1 MGHVPP
7 WENHLYI
14 KFYTINTVLY
24 SQLKDAGIIRLPALS
39 CARLNDNCELQLQE
53 TLLSPYGSIM
63 DECTLTTTRLP
74 QGFPAEDT
82 NVFPTDGKSA
92 QQYLSNNIMLASRFH
107 STSQTTCCG

>member
-1 MGHVPP
+1 MVKKHYNGTRATLG
-7 WENHLYI
+7 ESSI
-14 KFYTINTVLY
+14 KFYYKHCY

-39 CARLNDNCELQLQE
+39 RARLNDNCLLQLQV

-92 QQYLSNNIMLASRFH
+92 Q
-107 STSQTTCCG
+107 

>member
-1 MGHVPP
+1 
-7 WENHLYI
+7 
-14 KFYTINTVLY
+14 
-24 SQLKDAGIIRLPALS
+24 LKDAGIIRLPALS